1 MKTHIEK
8 SDPFTPIFTL
18 DRDNLTINPLHDSED
33 RPLPTN
39 VQLPELRPGTDYEV
53 TIIDGVAVATPLEGL
68 PAHSI
73 GGFHVG
79 LDGKIVPGSLW
90 DVCFRP
96 KARDPRGM
104 VLVAGAF
111 WADIYLLNTDP
122 QTGTSRAN
130 QPIARNITWWDA
142 VNTLAEHGKQPLSM
156 AEFSL
161 ATSGVDEGKR
171 AGDRPET
178 TNHIAGLKSAAGLEQ
193 ATGCMWV
200 WGRDFDPNGYAIVL
214 GGYWG
219 SPVAGPRRFSGA
231 DPGGAWNSLG
241 ARGRCDHLI
250 LG

>member
-33 RPLPTN
+33 RPLPAK
-39 VQLPELRPGTDYEV
+39 VQLPELLPGTDYEV
-53 TIIDGVAVATPLEGL
+53 TIIDGIAVATVLESL

-79 LDGKIVPGSLW
+79 LDGKIVPASLW

-122 QTGTSRAN
+122 QAGTSRAN

-142 VNTLAEHGKQPLSM
+142 VNTLAAHGKQPLSL
-156 AEFSL
+156 AEFTL
-161 ATSGVDEGKR
+161 AAEGSEEGKTC
-171 AGDRPET
+171 GGRPET
-178 TNHIAGLKSAAGLEQ
+178 TGHVDGLKSTVGIEQ
-193 ATGCMWV
+193 ATGCMYV
-200 WGRDFDPNGYAIVL
+200 WGRDFDPNGSAIVL
-214 GGYWG
+214 GGTWC
-219 SPVAGPRRFSGA
+219 SPGAGPRRFDDD
-231 DPGGAWNSLG
+231 DPGDSWNGVG